1 MRIKGTI
8 VEVILYI
15 IAFAGAA
22 IMLMP
27 FIWMIVTSLKLPE
40 EVQVFPPTWGTV
52 NALSVR
58 NINASIDHSSYS
70 SINYSSLSLQ
80 QFLNVSQANTS
91 SASNVLT
98 VNFAGTPP
106 LRGTMYLTLGNGG
119 TIKYATGVNLQ
130 KAQEV
135 INAVDSKLYPSNYQN
150 QINELKSLA
159 ENPEEYL
166 KAFLNIFRYSP
177 KPILARI
184 DFIDNVEKAI
194 NSATSTAKMFFPA
207 LVRNPAL
214 NVTQPSSSLAAQ
226 QQFIRDFLSS
236 DEFFS
241 QSQNLASNL
250 LTYKKGIGTLAS
262 DLPKIENLMEDFFKN
277 ADLKQLLLSKF
288 GKIDPSLD
296 NVVNFY
302 EQRMMTPI
310 LGYFNLMKSYDEI
323 FTFYEDAMKL
333 TVNDPQMIFTFYT
346 KKEQIQ
352 RLEAAIN
359 DGSFSSP
366 TYKNIALDI
375 AKSGSLSHFID
386 DFINST
392 NQMLKDDLASIGL
405 NQNEVDNAFRGIS
418 SIVTNMKILYGVLD
432 STEKLELNKMIS
444 EYSGNWNELSQK
456 ISNTFG
462 VEHPNSTGVL
472 VGNTGQ
478 LAYILSSFASYRN
491 PVAVQKM
498 LEVAWQNYLNVSE
511 ITNIYN
517 NTYYTMKI
525 IKAPSIV
532 SSIQYFPS
540 NGSVKIFLKNVNS
553 VWFTILPVKVSVHF
567 SLSEIFANLFEAY
580 VQAWNAAPF
589 ARYYVNTVFVAVVT
603 TFLNIV
609 FGVMAAFA
617 FSKLHFAGRDFFFM
631 LFIATMMIP
640 GEVLLVPNFITIVH
654 FGWLNTYYALIIPWA
669 VSAFTIFLIRQNF
682 MGIPDELL
690 DAAKIDGASR
700 WRFLWTIMVPL
711 SRPVIIT
718 GALLNFVGSWN
729 AFLWVLIV
737 TNEPSMRT
745 LPVGL
750 QNFSSNAGTIYN
762 QLMAAS
768 TFTMLPIVIL
778 FLFAQRYFIEGIART
793 GIK

>member
-1 MRIKGTI
+1 MKIKGTVI
-8 VEVILYI
+8 EIILYI

-27 FIWMIVTSLKLPE
+27 FIWMVVTSLKLPE

-52 NALSVR
+52 NALPVR
-58 NINASIDHSSYS
+58 DINASIDHSSYS
-70 SINYSSLSLQ
+70 SVNYSALSLQ

-106 LRGTMYLTLGNGG
+106 LRGTIYLTLGNGG
-119 TIKYATGVNLQ
+119 PIKYATGINFQ
-130 KAQEV
+130 SAEDV
-135 INAVDSKLYPSNYQN
+135 INVVDSKIYPSNYQN
-150 QINELKSLA
+150 QISELKSLSS
-159 ENPEEYL
+159 NPQEYI
-166 KAFLNIFRYSP
+166 KAFFNIFRYGS
-177 KPILARI
+177 KPIFSRI
-184 DFIDNVEKAI
+184 DFIDNAEKAI
-194 NSATSTAKMFFPA
+194 DSATSTAKIFMPA
-207 LVRNPAL
+207 LLRNPSL
-214 NVTQPSSSLAAQ
+214 SSSGTE
-226 QQFIRDFLSS
+226 QQFVKEFLSS
-236 DEFFS
+236 NEFFA
-241 QSQNLASNL
+241 QSQILASSL
-250 LTYKKGIGTLAS
+250 IPYKKGTGTLAS
-262 DLPKIENLMEDFFKN
+262 DLPVVEKLFDNFFSK
-277 ADLKQLLLSKF
+277 ADLKQILIQKF
-288 GKIDPSLD
+288 GKVDPALD

-302 EQRMMTPI
+302 EQRMINPI
-310 LGYFNLMKSYDEI
+310 AGYYNLMKSYDDV
-323 FTFYEDAMKL
+323 FNFYQNSMNL
-333 TVNDPQMIFTFYT
+333 TTDSEMIFTFFT
-346 KKEQIQ
+346 KKDQIQ
-352 RLEAAIN
+352 RLESAIK
-359 DGSFSSP
+359 GSTLPS
-366 TYKNIALDI
+366 TYMNIALDI
-375 AKSGSLSHFID
+375 VRSGDLSHFID
-386 DFINST
+386 NFINST
-392 NQMLKDDLASIGL
+392 NEMLKSDLASIGL
-405 NQNEVDNAFRGIS
+405 NKDQVDSAFRGIS
-418 SIVTNMKILYGVLD
+418 SVVTNMKILYGVLNPD
-432 STEKLELNKMIS
+432 EKVELDRMIS

-456 ISNTFG
+456 ISERFG
-462 VEHPNSTGVL
+462 SEHPNSTGVL
-472 VGNTGQ
+472 TGSSGQ
-478 LAYILSSFASYRN
+478 LAYISSGFSSYKD
-491 PVAVQKM
+491 PSAVEKM
-498 LEVAWQNYLNVSE
+498 LEVAWLNYRVVSQ
-511 ITNIYN
+511 ITDIYN

-525 IKAPSIV
+525 IKAPSII

-540 NGSVKIFLKNVNS
+540 NGSVKIFLKNINS
-553 VWFTILPVKVSVHF
+553 VWFTTLPVKVSVHF
-567 SLSEIFANLFEAY
+567 TISEIFANLFEAY

-589 ARYYVNTVFVAVVT
+589 ARYYLNTVFVAVVT

-617 FSKLHFAGRDFFFM
+617 FSKLHFAGRNFFFM

-682 MGIPDELL
+682 MTIPDELL

>member
-1 MRIKGTI
+1 MKIKGTI
-8 VEVILYI
+8 VEIILYI
-15 IAFAGAA
+15 VAFAGAA

-27 FIWMIVTSLKLPE
+27 FIWMVVTSLKLPE
-40 EVQVFPPTWGTV
+40 EVQIFPPTWGTV
-52 NALSVR
+52 NALPVR
-58 NINASIDHSSYS
+58 EIKASIDHSSYS
-70 SINYSSLSLQ
+70 SVNYSALSLQ

-106 LRGTMYLTLGNGG
+106 LRGTIYLTLGNGG
-119 TIKYATGVNLQ
+119 PVKYATGVNFQ
-130 KAQEV
+130 SAEDV
-135 INAVDSKLYPSNYQN
+135 INIVDSRIYPSNYQN
-150 QINELKSLA
+150 QINELKTLSA
-159 ENPEEYL
+159 NPEEYM
-166 KAFLNIFRYSP
+166 KAFFNIFRYGS
-177 KPILARI
+177 KPIFSRI
-184 DFIDNVEKAI
+184 DFIDNAEKAI
-194 NSATSTAKMFFPA
+194 DSATSTAKIFMPA
-207 LVRNPAL
+207 LLRNPSFA
-214 NVTQPSSSLAAQ
+214 SSGTE
-226 QQFIRDFLSS
+226 QQFVKDFLSS
-236 DEFFS
+236 GEFFK
-241 QSQNLASNL
+241 QSHALALAL
-250 LTYKKGIGTLAS
+250 LPYRKGTGTLAS
-262 DLPKIENLMEDFFKN
+262 DLPAIKKLFANFFGN
-277 ADLKQLLLSKF
+277 ADLKQILIQKF
-288 GKIDPSLD
+288 GQIDPALD

-302 EQRMMTPI
+302 EQRMINPI
-310 LGYFNLMKSYDEI
+310 AGYYNLIKSYDDI
-323 FTFYEDAMKL
+323 VDFYQNSMNL
-333 TVNDPQMIFTFYT
+333 TVEDPEMIFTFFT

-352 RLEAAIN
+352 RLESAIKN
-359 DGSFSSP
+359 STLPS
-366 TYKNIALDI
+366 TYANIALNI
-375 AKSGSLSHFID
+375 VRSGNISHFID
-386 DFINST
+386 GFINST
-392 NQMLKDDLASIGL
+392 NDMLKSDLASIGL
-405 NQNEVDNAFRGIS
+405 NKDQVDSAFRGIS
-418 SIVTNMKILYGVLD
+418 SVITNMKILYGVLNT
-432 STEKLELNKMIS
+432 SEKAELDKMI
-444 EYSGNWNELSQK
+444 EKYSGNWNELSQK
-456 ISNTFG
+456 ISEAFG
-462 VEHPNSTGVL
+462 MEHPNSTGVL
-472 VGNTGQ
+472 TGSSGQ
-478 LAYILSSFASYRN
+478 LAYISSGFSSYKN
-491 PVAVQKM
+491 PSAVEKM
-498 LEVAWQNYLNVSE
+498 LEVAWLNYRVVAQ
-511 ITNIYN
+511 ITDIYN

-532 SSIQYFPS
+532 SSIQYFSS
-540 NGSVKIFLKNVNS
+540 NGSVKIFLKNINS
-553 VWFTILPVKVSVHF
+553 VWFTTLPVKVSVHF
-567 SLSEIFANLFEAY
+567 TLPEIFANLFEAY

-589 ARYYVNTVFVAVVT
+589 ARYYLNTIFVAVVT

-617 FSKLHFAGRDFFFM
+617 FSKLHFAGRNFFFM

-682 MGIPDELL
+682 MTIPDELF

>member
-1 MRIKGTI
+1 MKIKGTVI
-8 VEVILYI
+8 EIILYI

-52 NALSVR
+52 NALPVR
-58 NINASIDHSSYS
+58 HINASIDHSSYS
-70 SINYSSLSLQ
+70 SINYSALSLQ

-106 LRGTMYLTLGNGG
+106 LRGTIYLTLGKGG
-119 TIKYATGVNLQ
+119 PVKYATSINFQ
-130 KAQEV
+130 SAESV
-135 INAVDSKLYPSNYQN
+135 INDVNSRVYPSNYQN
-150 QINELKSLA
+150 QINELKSLSA
-159 ENPEEYL
+159 NPEEYI
-166 KAFLNIFRYSP
+166 KAFFNIFRYGS
-177 KPILARI
+177 KPVFSRI
-184 DFIDNVEKAI
+184 DFIDNAEKAI
-194 NSATSTAKMFFPA
+194 ESATSTAKIFIPA
-207 LVRNPAL
+207 LLRNP
-214 NVTQPSSSLAAQ
+214 SLASSGTE
-226 QQFIRDFLSS
+226 QQFVKDFLSS
-236 DEFFS
+236 NEFFS
-241 QSQNLASNL
+241 QAEILASAL
-250 LTYKKGIGTLAS
+250 LPYKKGTGTLAS
-262 DLPKIENLMEDFFKN
+262 DLPSVERLFDNFFGN
-277 ADLKQLLLSKF
+277 VDLKRILIQKF
-288 GKIDPSLD
+288 GKIDPSL
-296 NVVNFY
+296 NNIVNFY
-302 EQRMMTPI
+302 EQRMIDPI
-310 LGYFNLMKSYDEI
+310 EGYFNLMKSYDDI
-323 FTFYEDAMKL
+323 MNFYQNSMNL
-333 TVNDPQMIFTFYT
+333 TVEPEMIFTFFT

-352 RLEAAIN
+352 RLESAIK
-359 DGSFSSP
+359 DSTLPS
-366 TYKNIALDI
+366 TYTNIALGI
-375 AKSGSLSHFID
+375 VRSGELSHFID
-386 DFINST
+386 SFINST
-392 NQMLKDDLASIGL
+392 NEMLKSDLASIGL
-405 NQNEVDNAFRGIS
+405 NKDQVDNAFRGIS
-418 SIVTNMKILYGVLD
+418 SIITNMKILYGLL
-432 STEKLELNKMIS
+432 SPEEKTEFNGIIS

-456 ISNTFG
+456 LSEAFG
-462 VEHPNSTGVL
+462 AEHPNSTGVL
-472 VGNTGQ
+472 IGSSGQ
-478 LAYILSSFASYRN
+478 LSYISGGFSSYEN
-491 PVAVQKM
+491 PSAVEKM
-498 LEVAWQNYLNVSE
+498 LEVAWMNYRMVAQ
-511 ITNIYN
+511 ITDIYN

-532 SSIQYFPS
+532 SNIQYFPS
-540 NGSVKIFLKNVNS
+540 NGSVKIFLKNINS
-553 VWFTILPVKVSVHF
+553 VWFITLPVKVSVHF
-567 SLSEIFANLFEAY
+567 TISEIFENLFEAY

-589 ARYYVNTVFVAVVT
+589 ARYYINTVFVAVVT
-603 TFLNIV
+603 TFLNII

-617 FSKLHFAGRDFFFM
+617 FSKLHFAGRNFFFM

-682 MGIPDELL
+682 MTIPDELF

>member
-1 MRIKGTI
+1 MKIKGTVFEI
-8 VEVILYI
+8 ILYI

-40 EVQVFPPTWGTV
+40 EVQIFPPTWGTV
-52 NALSVR
+52 NALSIR
-58 NINASIDHSSYS
+58 DINASIDHSTYS
-70 SINYSSLSLQ
+70 AVNYSALSLQ
-80 QFLNVSQANTS
+80 QFLNVGQGRTS

-106 LRGTMYLTLGNGG
+106 LRGTIYLTLGNGNP
-119 TIKYATGVNLQ
+119 IKYATEVNMSKVEDL
-130 KAQEV
+130 
-135 INAVDSKLYPSNYQN
+135 ITNVDSMIYPADYQN
-150 QINELKSLA
+150 QISELKSLSA
-159 ENPEEYL
+159 NPDEYM
-166 KAFLNIFRYSP
+166 KAFLNIFRYGSS
-177 KPILARI
+177 PILSRI
-184 DFIDNVEKAI
+184 DFTKNFAQAV
-194 NSATSTAKMFFPA
+194 NSATTTAKMFMPA
-207 LVRNPAL
+207 LLRNQAL
-214 NVTQPSSSLAAQ
+214 NVSDNDASSVVAQ
-226 QQFIRDFLSS
+226 KDFVKSFLSS
-236 DEFFS
+236 NDFFTES
-241 QSQNLASNL
+241 DSMLASVLN
-250 LTYKKGIGTLAS
+250 YKKGVGTLSS
-262 DLPKIENLMEDFFKN
+262 DIPAVEGIMQNFLNNF
-277 ADLKQLLLSKF
+277 DLKTILISKF
-288 GKIDPSLD
+288 GKIDPSL
-296 NVVNFY
+296 NVLVNFY
-302 EQRMMTPI
+302 EQRIMNPI
-310 LGYFNLMKSYDEI
+310 IGYYDLLKSYDLVVN
-323 FTFYEDAMKL
+323 FYNDSKQL
-333 TVNDPQMIFTFYT
+333 TVEDPQMIFTFFT
-346 KKEQIQ
+346 PAEQMV
-352 RLEAAIN
+352 RLESAIKN
-359 DGSFSSP
+359 STLPS
-366 TYKNIALDI
+366 TYMNTALGI
-375 AKSGSLSHFID
+375 IKAGHTSHFID
-386 DFINST
+386 DFINET
-392 NQMLKDDLASIGL
+392 DAMVKTDLLSIGL
-405 NQNEVDNAFRGIS
+405 NQSEADNAFRGIS
-418 SIVTNMKILYGVLD
+418 SVVTNMKILYGVLN
-432 STEKLELNKMIS
+432 SSEQSELNRMIS
-444 EYSGNWNELSQK
+444 EYAGNWNELSQK
-456 ISNTFG
+456 IADAFG
-462 VEHPNSTGVL
+462 AEHPNSTGVL
-472 VGNTGQ
+472 TGRSGQ
-478 LAYILSSFASYRN
+478 LAYIGSGFSSYKNQTEIERLLSVSWS
-491 PVAVQKM
+491 
-498 LEVAWQNYLNVSE
+498 NYLAVTNV
-511 ITNIYN
+511 TDIYN

-540 NGSVKIFLKNVNS
+540 NGSVKIFLNAVNS
-553 VWFTILPVKVSVHF
+553 VWFLTLPVKVEAHF
-567 SLSEIFANLFEAY
+567 NFSQIFANLFEAY
-580 VQAWNAAPF
+580 VQAWNASPF
-589 ARYYVNTVFVAVVT
+589 ARYYINTVFVAVVT

-617 FSKLHFAGRDFFFM
+617 FSKLHFAGRNFFFM

-682 MGIPDELL
+682 MGVPDELL